1 MLDRLAQSMLDRVAQ
16 GMLDHSGG
24 GVAQFGSLGISGRKV
39 SRWNFPKFNVTREC
53 KKTIQSTKTEFTV
66 KSLM

>member
-53 KKTIQSTKTEFTV
+53 KKNNTIHKDRV
-66 KSLM
+66 YC